1 MFPIQSHTVHLV
13 LQYISPPSELTQP
26 LPPHLLSRSLLQRHH
41 FLQIS
46 PDNPIEYL
54 CWPAPQSARAIELLN
69 IFSSPGDQPGQ
80 YYVRYTSDA
89 EHTYAHVQVVTHEQG
104 VRLLFEW
111 DDEDGWKY
119 HDSQLMP
126 FPSTSRS
133 ALHPPTTPAE
143 QARERYPSV
152 ARGFLDDEDRYWNAY
167 NAPLYESISAFSAL
181 APRNTLREGLA
192 DRAEDAYWA
201 RYSSVQGG
209 GSADSTVPSPL
220 PNHRKLETALPA
232 YYTQQEEAIPIPADT
247 IHSLPLPDSK
257 FGPPSPT
264 VLAHLLN
271 IISPRKDIH
280 TPTSNEPS
288 SSIAR
293 DTPSPLSTLDH
304 SDLETP
310 ASGNPGQYAHVAQP
324 VKVTLN
330 DMSYSNGRHAG
341 NGHAND
347 EDEEFAV
354 EEDKAVT
361 ESIKGIYYLWKA
373 RKLNQPD
380 EGSSDAFLRIVRE
393 AVN

>member
-54 CWPAPQSARAIELLN
+54 CWPAPRSARVIELLN

-80 YYVRYTSDA
+80 YYVRYTSDP

-133 ALHPPTTPAE
+133 ALHPPITPAE

-152 ARGFLDDEDRYWNAY
+152 TRGFLDDEDRYWNAY

-181 APRNTLREGLA
+181 APPNTLREGSA
-192 DRAEDAYWA
+192 DKAEDAYWA
-201 RYSSVQGG
+201 RYSSVQGAC
-209 GSADSTVPSPL
+209 SSFPSLVFL
-220 PNHRKLETALPA
+220 PCLTS
-232 YYTQQEEAIPIPADT
+232 
-247 IHSLPLPDSK
+247 SLS
-257 FGPPSPT
+257 
-264 VLAHLLN
+264 
-271 IISPRKDIH
+271 
-280 TPTSNEPS
+280 
-288 SSIAR
+288 
-293 DTPSPLSTLDH
+293 
-304 SDLETP
+304 
-310 ASGNPGQYAHVAQP
+310 
-324 VKVTLN
+324 
-330 DMSYSNGRHAG
+330 
-341 NGHAND
+341 
-347 EDEEFAV
+347 
-354 EEDKAVT
+354 
-361 ESIKGIYYLWKA
+361 
-373 RKLNQPD
+373 
-380 EGSSDAFLRIVRE
+380 
-393 AVN
+393 

>member
-13 LQYISPPSELTQP
+13 LQYISPPSE
-26 LPPHLLSRSLLQRHH
+26 SLLQRHH

-80 YYVRYTSDA
+80 YHVRYTSDA

-192 DRAEDAYWA
+192 DRTEDAYWA
-201 RYSSVQGG
+201 RYSSVQ

-264 VLAHLLN
+264 ALAHLLN

-293 DTPSPLSTLDH
+293 DTPSPLSTLDN

-393 AVN
+393 ALN